1 MGSHIEL
8 TASDGHRLDAYVA
21 EPGDA
26 ARGAIV
32 IAPEIFGINAHIRSV
47 ADDYASEGFLAI
59 APALFDRVE
68 RKFETGY
75 EQADIQ
81 RGIALMNRID
91 MADAIRDTQAAVE
104 YASSAGRVGLVG
116 YCWGGTIAWV
126 GAARIDG
133 LSASVAYYGG
143 GIPKFADEAPR
154 CPLLCHFGELD
165 TSPTPEQA
173 RDAIGRHAG
182 IEAHFYPGAGHGF
195 NCDMRAS
202 YNAEAAKLARERS
215 LAFFGKHID

>member
-1 MGSHIEL
+1 MGSQIEL
-8 TASDGHRLDAYVA
+8 TAADGHRFDAYVA

-47 ADDYASEGFLAI
+47 ADDYAAEGFLAI
-59 APALFDRVE
+59 APALFDRVQ

-75 EQADIQ
+75 EPDDIKV
-81 RGIALMNRID
+81 GIELMNRID
-91 MADAIRDTQAAVE
+91 IADAIADTSAAVE
-104 YASSAGRVGLVG
+104 HAASAGRVGLVG

-126 GAARIDG
+126 GAARIEG

-143 GIPKFADEAPR
+143 GIPRHADEAPR

-165 TSPTPEQA
+165 QSPTPEQA
-173 RDAIGRHAG
+173 RDAIGRHPG
-182 IEAHFYPGAGHGF
+182 IEAHFYAGAGHGF
-195 NCDMRAS
+195 NCDMRGS
-202 YNAEAAKLARERS
+202 YNAEAAKLARSRS
-215 LAFFGKHID
+215 LAFFHQHVG